1 MGIRGARGRGNVRNG
16 GAGGAEAETRVL
28 NGTGPLGAVAVAV
41 VLVGGRGV
49 EELRRDG

>member
-1 MGIRGARGRGNVRNG
+1 MGNVRNG

-28 NGTGPLGAVAVAV
+28 HRRVLHGTGSLGAVAEELGA
-41 VLVGGRGV
+41 RRV